1 MRTVRSLLVLAVS
14 SLIVAAL
21 GCSGP
26 VMPGPSPTPPP
37 VAPPS
42 PAPPAL
48 PAPPAADPDVNASL
62 AIEHAAVIVR
72 SAGSTSY
79 LEPHFLLRET
89 GGRSGATVHE
99 VWLYRRGGDSGASA
113 SSCWRDTLRAPP
125 AGLLDTFD
133 TDAGWDWL
141 GYCAPWVKDPVAL
154 TVVFADDGGR
164 VGETSTPGCRSS

>member
-37 VAPPS
+37 AVPPS

-99 VWLYRRGGDSGASA
+99 VWLYTAAATAARRLPVAGATRSVRHPPVC
-113 SSCWRDTLRAPP
+113 STRLTPMP
-125 AGLLDTFD
+125 AGI
-133 TDAGWDWL
+133 GW
-141 GYCAPWVKDPVAL
+141 ATAL
-154 TVVFADDGGR
+154 HG
-164 VGETSTPGCRSS
+164 